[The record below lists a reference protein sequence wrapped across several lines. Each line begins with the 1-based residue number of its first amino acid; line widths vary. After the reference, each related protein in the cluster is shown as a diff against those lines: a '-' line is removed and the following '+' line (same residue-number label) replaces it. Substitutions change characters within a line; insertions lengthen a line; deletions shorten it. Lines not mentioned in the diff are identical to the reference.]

1 LELEEMLVDVD
12 HVDQELLQ
20 FLEILHQQAVVEV
33 ELMVLMVFQEDQE
46 VEQVDVVLLQK
57 LLEQVIHHQLVHLKE
72 IQEEQLQHQ

>member
-1 LELEEMLVDVD
+1 MLVDVD

-20 FLEILHQQAVVEV
+20 FLEILHQQEVEEV

-57 LLEQVIHHQLVHLKE
+57 LLEQVIHHQLVRLKE